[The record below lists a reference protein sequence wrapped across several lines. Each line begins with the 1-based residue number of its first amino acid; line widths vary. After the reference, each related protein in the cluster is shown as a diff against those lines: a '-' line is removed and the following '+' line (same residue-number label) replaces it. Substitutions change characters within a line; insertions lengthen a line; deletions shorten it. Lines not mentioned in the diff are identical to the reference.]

1 MKKHRFPVI
10 CVTLV
15 TIFLFGCGLNHTKDQ
30 VFTIKEGV
38 TELDLP
44 EILEEVD
51 LDKLVNSEQ
60 IPKQTL
66 ENVNFNE
73 EVEGFPI
80 QLINQIKTAAASNQI
95 GALFENL
102 RDETLKVDIADIE
115 FKFPLEVEKGDALYQ
130 LDFNHDGVEEI
141 VLLEKGYEDVQP
153 KAGTISIFVKENQEY
168 RFQTS
173 YEFLYQ
179 RYCGIFAYDNA
190 YYLILNYDD
199 LNFRTTK
206 SLELYKLDS
215 AILKVRKNGYL
226 DSYVKKHI
234 SINRTIEDFQLYEL
248 YKNRND
254 WLTEGVTAYI
264 DSIAAD
270 LMYTDRSYNY
280 FYGNEIDDYDSLYE
294 QYGEN
299 IGNFEFIPLHSA
311 DVNNDGNKELFQRYS
326 IYDHYGSYPETTI
339 VWRRPNTLLEYKKN
353 FSFWVKPVYL
363 LTQRWF
369 KELEGKTISFSLYR
383 KHGEDAYVLDARM
396 FENNLS
402 IVLADYSIHP
412 IYNAFCYE
420 TPPDIKNNVKNQIH
434 QKESVSDLVPDFKSK
449 RSAFTSDTKG
459 AFAPE
464 LCFDE
469 VISQDLSILLQEILY
484 KGDTGILDSL
494 SASAEVNKED
504 FYEKFDFD
512 DDDDSLP
519 HSEVDKIYTYSLN
532 DVTYYFVI
540 LNAYWEYENS
550 FIYTEE
556 NGTLQLQTSWRTEN
570 ADRWVLSFQDSDYLI
585 EAFHIPYGSYY
596 EIYTDR
602 FFVIRLDASLSHKYS
617 VITYLP
623 NQFHWQQVYHLKDS
637 AETKL
642 YDYIRSIQDNLTENI
657 YVDKETRF
665 SFMELPA
672 FTGDETGA
680 IDMDKLLRL
689 QSVNGYRPRFQR
701 DFSSYEIDYDNDSI
715 PEYFKRDHFRYDL
728 FCQFYEMTESKTME
742 VKMDFLD
749 ISGNENLKQMW
760 FKKIE
765 GKIYTFQLYWQDDY
779 NFYLTASLIEGEQQ
793 QYQQIYLISPE
804 REYSIYTWDKAVSD
818 FRDPDM

>member
-1 MKKHRFPVI
+1 M
-10 CVTLV
+10 
-15 TIFLFGCGLNHTKDQ
+15 
-30 VFTIKEGV
+30 
-38 TELDLP
+38 
-44 EILEEVD
+44 
-51 LDKLVNSEQ
+51 
-60 IPKQTL
+60 
-66 ENVNFNE
+66 
-73 EVEGFPI
+73 
-80 QLINQIKTAAASNQI
+80 
-95 GALFENL
+95 FENL

-141 VLLEKGYEDVQP
+141 VLLEKDYADVQQ
-153 KAGTISIFVKENQEY
+153 KTGTISIFVKENQEY

-173 YEFLYQ
+173 YEFYYQ

-199 LNFRTTK
+199 LTFRTTK
-206 SLELYKLDS
+206 SLEMYK
-215 AILKVRKNGYL
+215 
-226 DSYVKKHI
+226 
-234 SINRTIEDFQLYEL
+234 L

-254 WLTEGVTAYI
+254 WLTESVTAYI

-299 IGNFEFIPLHSA
+299 IGNFEFIPLYSA

-353 FSFWVKPVYL
+353 FSFWVKPVYI

-420 TPPDIKNNVKNQIH
+420 TPPDIKNNVKKQIH

-484 KGDTGILDSL
+484 KGDTGTL
-494 SASAEVNKED
+494 VCW
-504 FYEKFDFD
+504 
-512 DDDDSLP
+512 
-519 HSEVDKIYTYSLN
+519 HVDI
-532 DVTYYFVI
+532 
-540 LNAYWEYENS
+540 
-550 FIYTEE
+550 
-556 NGTLQLQTSWRTEN
+556 
-570 ADRWVLSFQDSDYLI
+570 
-585 EAFHIPYGSYY
+585 
-596 EIYTDR
+596 
-602 FFVIRLDASLSHKYS
+602 
-617 VITYLP
+617 
-623 NQFHWQQVYHLKDS
+623 
-637 AETKL
+637 
-642 YDYIRSIQDNLTENI
+642 
-657 YVDKETRF
+657 
-665 SFMELPA
+665 
-672 FTGDETGA
+672 
-680 IDMDKLLRL
+680 
-689 QSVNGYRPRFQR
+689 
-701 DFSSYEIDYDNDSI
+701 
-715 PEYFKRDHFRYDL
+715 
-728 FCQFYEMTESKTME
+728 
-742 VKMDFLD
+742 
-749 ISGNENLKQMW
+749 
-760 FKKIE
+760 
-765 GKIYTFQLYWQDDY
+765 
-779 NFYLTASLIEGEQQ
+779 
-793 QYQQIYLISPE
+793 
-804 REYSIYTWDKAVSD
+804 
-818 FRDPDM
+818 